1 MSGGCMLEGR
11 LDEVVVAL
19 AMEGAVADT
28 DVTDMAFGLLT
39 NANEGNIS

>member
-19 AMEGAVADT
+19 TLEEAVPD
-28 DVTDMAFGLLT
+28 TDMAFGLLT
-39 NANEGNIS
+39 NANEGKISRH